1 MVKRCV
7 WVGHLAHDLIEGG
20 GWRWGGGVY
29 YGARACA
36 RLGMIG
42 CVWTVL
48 PDKATQSAQELPQE
62 LRWESL
68 ERGSALTTFEN
79 TYDEEGARVQRVR
92 ARGPSLVARRAQ
104 VSRGDEEDEGALWV
118 LAPLLDELEV
128 EPWVALARERG
139 ATFVALLAQGLCRQ
153 VAGDGLVSAREDH
166 DWIDHLEGVELV
178 VLSEE
183 DLGADEEVLARL
195 VAKTKR
201 VAYTRGAAG
210 ARLYE
215 DGALLG
221 TVGVW
226 PVDEVIDPTGAGD
239 VFGAVLASRL
249 AQGQPIWAA
258 ASEAAA
264 AASLVVEA
272 VGVGQWDGE
281 ECLRRGEQIAWVQV
295 R

>member
-1 MVKRCV
+1 MVKCCV

-29 YGARACA
+29 YGALACA
-36 RLGMIG
+36 RLGMRAS
-42 CVWTVL
+42 VWT
-48 PDKATQSAQELPQE
+48 ATSSAQALPQG
-62 LRWESL
+62 LRWVSL
-68 ERGSALTTFEN
+68 VQGRELTTFEN
-79 TYDEEGARVQRVR
+79 TYDEQGARVQRVR

-104 VSRGDEEDEGALWV
+104 VSMGDEEGDEGALWV

-128 EPWVALARERG
+128 GPWVELARERG
-139 ATFVALLAQGLCRQ
+139 ASFVALLAQGLCRQ
-153 VAGDGLVSAREDH
+153 VDGDGLVSARRRH

-195 VAKTKR
+195 VAKAKR
-201 VAYTRGAAG
+201 VAYTRGDAG

-221 TVGVW
+221 MVGVW
-226 PVDEVIDPTGAGD
+226 PVEEVIDPTGAGD

-249 AQGQPIWAA
+249 AQGQPSWAA

-272 VGVGQWDGE
+272 EGVGQWDGE
-281 ECLRRGEQIAWVQV
+281 VCLRRSAQITCVKV
-295 R
+295 S